1 MAVGN
6 NAAAQWRAIED
17 LHQLVSST
25 VRAPAEVSP
34 EIVESFQV
42 DGVVLVR
49 EAFPDWV
56 EPLRA
61 GLQRNLETPEA
72 FAFPCD
78 SVGDDEDGRFFDSYC
93 NWQLIPEYL
102 DFVLTSQAAAIAAQL
117 MKSTT
122 AQLFHDHAFVKEQGT
137 AKATPWHHDLPYYCV
152 DGTQTVSIYVALDRT
167 PIETGV
173 RFLKGSHHNGD
184 VYRPRDFASGAEY
197 DNEDRSLVPVPDVDP
212 DAANIFVEVLNPG
225 DAVCFD
231 FRTLHGTTSAKIENR
246 RRAFSTRWL
255 GDNVRYLER
264 QGETSPPL
272 NDLGLQ
278 SGDVMRSDLFP
289 VLWPSS
295 LD

>member
-6 NAAAQWRAIED
+6 TPAAHWRAIQNLDE
-17 LHQLVSST
+17 LVAST
-25 VRAPAEVSP
+25 TRPRAEVSP
-34 EIVESFQV
+34 EMVQAFQR
-42 DGVVLVR
+42 DGVVLLP
-49 EAFPDWV
+49 EAFPEWV
-56 EPLRA
+56 EPLRS

-78 SVGDDEDGRFFDSYC
+78 SVGDGESGRFFDSYC

-102 DFVLTSQAAAIAAQL
+102 LFVLTSQAAAIAAQL
-117 MKSTT
+117 MMSAT
-122 AQLFHDHAFVKEQGT
+122 AQLFHDHAFCKEPGT
-137 AKATPWHHDLPYYCV
+137 TKATPWHHDLPYYCV
-152 DGTQTVSIYVALDRT
+152 DGNQTVSIYVALDST
-167 PIETGV
+167 PVETGV
-173 RFLKGSHHNGD
+173 RFQKGSHRNGD
-184 VYRPRDFASGAEY
+184 IYRPRDFASGAEY
-197 DNEDRSLVPVPDVDP
+197 DNDDRSLVSVPDVDP
-212 DAANIFVEVLNPG
+212 TAENIFAEAVNPG
-225 DAVCFD
+225 DALCFD
-231 FRTLHGTTSAKIENR
+231 FRTLHGTTSTEIENR

-255 GDNVRYLER
+255 GDDVRYLER